1 MTQLNPRKA
10 TPSQLRYLAIKRRWT
25 RIRLKAWREMP
36 EKMEAARREAT
47 KEAARKRRDKNDGL
61 RQVVATWPDLLTSPQ
76 LRERIAADIDYKGKP
91 SSLVYRLRRHGM
103 VSFRE
108 DGNWVNLCTLIP
120 REDGQPSRNGETTA
134 RP

>member
-1 MTQLNPRKA
+1 MTQPNPRKA

-76 LRERIAADIDYKGKP
+76 LRERIAADIDYKGKA

-108 DGNWVNLCTLIP
+108 DGNWLNLCTLIP

>member
-1 MTQLNPRKA
+1 MTQPNPRKA

-76 LRERIAADIDYKGKP
+76 LRERIAADIAYKGKP

-108 DGNWVNLCTLIP
+108 DGNWLNLCTLIP
-120 REDGQPSRNGETTA
+120 REDGQPK
-134 RP
+134 P

>member
-1 MTQLNPRKA
+1 MTQPNPRKA

-108 DGNWVNLCTLIP
+108 DGNWLNLCTLIP
-120 REDGQPSRNGETTA
+120 REDGQPK
-134 RP
+134 P

>member
-1 MTQLNPRKA
+1 MTQPNPRKA

-108 DGNWVNLCTLIP
+108 DGTWLNLCTLIL
-120 REDGQPSRNGETTA
+120 REDGQPKL
-134 RP
+134 

>member
-1 MTQLNPRKA
+1 MTQPNPRKA

-108 DGNWVNLCTLIP
+108 DGNWLNLCTLIP

>member
-1 MTQLNPRKA
+1 MTQPKPRKA
-10 TPSQLRYLAIKRRWT
+10 TPSQLRYLAVKRRWS

-36 EKMEAARREAT
+36 DRMEAARREAT

-120 REDGQPSRNGETTA
+120 REDGQPK
-134 RP
+134 P

>member
-1 MTQLNPRKA
+1 MTQPNPRKA

-120 REDGQPSRNGETTA
+120 REDGQPK
-134 RP
+134 P

>member
-1 MTQLNPRKA
+1 MTQPKPRKA
-10 TPSQLRYLAIKRRWT
+10 TPSQLRYLAVKRRWS

-36 EKMEAARREAT
+36 DRMEAARREAT

-76 LRERIAADIDYKGKP
+76 LRERIASDIAYKGKP

-120 REDGQPSRNGETTA
+120 REDGQPKT
-134 RP
+134 

>member
-1 MTQLNPRKA
+1 MTQPKPRKA
-10 TPSQLRYLAIKRRWT
+10 TPSQLRYLAVKRRWS

-36 EKMEAARREAT
+36 ERMEAARREAT

-120 REDGQPSRNGETTA
+120 REDGQPK
-134 RP
+134 P

>member
-1 MTQLNPRKA
+1 MTQPNPRKA

-76 LRERIAADIDYKGKP
+76 LRERIASDIDYKGKP

-108 DGNWVNLCTLIP
+108 DGNWLNLCTLIP
-120 REDGQPSRNGETTA
+120 REDGQPK
-134 RP
+134 P

>member
-1 MTQLNPRKA
+1 MTQPNPRKA

-108 DGNWVNLCTLIP
+108 DGNWLNLCTLIP
-120 REDGQPSRNGETTA
+120 REDGQPKA
-134 RP
+134 